1 MSQKGHWRPLALLL
15 GGTRA
20 PPPFPMLPHAFPS
33 CTMVAKGVEIA
44 STAASA
50 GSIGTGSRN
59 LLSNSITL
67 GAHEPPKPAWDNPN
81 AREAG
86 SRSAH
91 YYGAY
96 ASVGF
101 LQRNQPPSTTFAGR
115 CSAAKSWWHGASN
128 RSNFHR
134 QAPLWCHRSRRRATH
149 SRMQTVS
156 LARRLN
162 RRRTA
167 NACALTRSLQS
178 LAVVLGLEVGGR
190 FSREAASFLREL
202 AKPRA
207 RESPARL
214 PGAQQTKQ
222 TSLRSWALPGWHACG
237 LRGHQFQQIVRAVE

>member
-1 MSQKGHWRPLALLL
+1 MPLCLASKTQDNMACKQLDNSVEFSRGTDGLSSFAHDGDRSGLYHWETLHDNKSRVGWVCPANSQGRIPPLGFCNATSRP
-15 GGTRA
+15 R
-20 PPPFPMLPHAFPS
+20 
-33 CTMVAKGVEIA
+33 
-44 STAASA
+44 
-50 GSIGTGSRN
+50 R
-59 LLSNSITL
+59 
-67 GAHEPPKPAWDNPN
+67 
-81 AREAG
+81 R
-86 SRSAH
+86 
-91 YYGAY
+91 
-96 ASVGF
+96 
-101 LQRNQPPSTTFAGR
+101 QSTTFAGR
-115 CSAAKSWWHGASN
+115 CSAAKSWRHGASN

-149 SRMQTVS
+149 SHMQTVS

-207 RESPARL
+207 RESPERL